1 VENDSTNWWFGHSD
15 RRGKGGMSGDGLTTS
30 QKTIIRTVR
39 KVGGGGDF
47 PESQQTD
54 VLNERSNLEGAMNF
68 FR

>member
-1 VENDSTNWWFGHSD
+1 
-15 RRGKGGMSGDGLTTS
+15 MSGDGLTTS

-39 KVGGGGDF
+39 KVGGGGAF